1 MENKKKKRY
10 GIVAALLLLVLAAG
24 VGTYAWLTA
33 TQTLNNVFKVGSINT
48 PEKKPDPNQPDKPG
62 QENNDGKAYL
72 FETKW
77 KDSSKIVPG
86 SSTDKNP
93 NVGIAKGSDD
103 AYVFIYV
110 KNAMVKNGTDL
121 ANTPYF
127 SLNANWKA
135 VDGQV
140 TTSADGKYLSGLFMY
155 AKGATSGPAVLGA
168 ENAAE
173 DVYTGELFSK
183 VLFPSTLEG
192 SMVAENPKMTVS
204 AYIFGADQKGEEATP
219 AANAVAQAKEWAK
232 TQK

>member
-10 GIVAALLLLVLAAG
+10 GIVTALLLLVLAAG

-48 PEKKPDPNQPDKPG
+48 PEKKPDPSQPDKPG

-77 KDSSKIVPG
+77 KDNSKIVPG

-110 KNAMVKNGTDL
+110 KNAMVKDGTDL

-192 SMVAENPKMTVS
+192 SMVAENPKMTVY

>member
-33 TQTLNNVFKVGSINT
+33 TQTLNNVFTVGSINI
-48 PEKKPDPNQPDKPG
+48 PEKKPDPDQPDKPG
-62 QENNDGKAYL
+62 TDNNTDKAYL

-77 KDSSKIVPG
+77 KDNSKIVPG

-110 KNAMVKNGTDL
+110 KNAMVKDDT
-121 ANTPYF
+121 AAKNTPYF
-127 SLNANWKA
+127 ALNDNWKP

-140 TTSADGKYLSGLFMY
+140 TSPVPERSVHVRQGCYR
-155 AKGATSGPAVLGA
+155 
-168 ENAAE
+168 
-173 DVYTGELFSK
+173 
-183 VLFPSTLEG
+183 
-192 SMVAENPKMTVS
+192 
-204 AYIFGADQKGEEATP
+204 
-219 AANAVAQAKEWAK
+219 
-232 TQK
+232 